1 MAVELFPHQQNALRQ
16 LSNGKVL
23 HGGVGSGKSLTA
35 MAYYMANERSK
46 NVYVIT
52 TAKKRD
58 DLEWEEEAVK
68 FGVTGKPGATTAGL
82 LVVDSWN
89 NIAKYTDVEDAFFI
103 FDEQRLV
110 GSGAWV
116 KAFYK
121 IAKKNNWILLTATP
135 GDDWIEYV
143 PLMVAN
149 GLYKNKTEFC
159 KEHVIWQ
166 PYSKYPKIQS
176 YRQTDT
182 LERYRAMLLVE
193 MPYLKHTERQ
203 IEYVYCD
210 YDRELY
216 ERAWKERWH
225 VYEDRPIEDVAE
237 MFRVLRRISS
247 TDPSRLDALQA
258 LMEEHPRIIIF
269 YNFDYELEILRE
281 LSAVVQVAEWN
292 GHRHDPVPESDRWLY
307 LVQYTAGS
315 EGWNCVATD
324 AMVFWSLT
332 YSWKAFEQSQGR
344 IDRMNT
350 KYKVLH
356 YWVLLCD
363 NFDSKHIK
371 KALDRKENFNE
382 RQIYYQFPDL
392 VKS

>member
-1 MAVELFPHQQNALRQ
+1 MELFPHQQNALKQ

-35 MAYYMANERSK
+35 MAYYVENEKPK
-46 NVYVIT
+46 NIYVIT

-58 DLEWEEEAVK
+58 DLEWEAEAVK
-68 FGVTGKPGATTAGL
+68 FGITGKPGATTAGL

-89 NIAKYTDVEDAFFI
+89 NIAKYTEIEDSFFI

-121 IAKKNNWILLTATP
+121 IAKRNNWILLTATP

-176 YRQTDT
+176 YRQTHT
-182 LERYRAMLLVE
+182 LEKYRSMLLVE
-193 MPYLKHTERQ
+193 MPYLKHTRRHV
-203 IEYVYCD
+203 EYVYCTWD
-210 YDRELY
+210 ADLYD
-216 ERAWKERWH
+216 RAWKDRWH
-225 VYEDRPIEDVAE
+225 VFEDRPIEDVAE
-237 MFRVLRRISS
+237 MFRVLRQISS
-247 TDPSRLDALQA
+247 TDQSRLDALLE
-258 LMEEHPRIIIF
+258 LMEKHPRLIIF

-281 LSAVVQVAEWN
+281 LSNMVEVREWN
-292 GHRHDPVPESDRWLY
+292 GHRHDPVPEGDKWLY

-324 AMVFWSLT
+324 ATVFWSLT

-350 KYKVLH
+350 PYVDLWYYVL
-356 YWVLLCD
+356 YAD
-363 NFDSKHIK
+363 NFDGKHVR

-382 RQIYYQFPDL
+382 RAIYYQFPDL
-392 VKS
+392 VKE